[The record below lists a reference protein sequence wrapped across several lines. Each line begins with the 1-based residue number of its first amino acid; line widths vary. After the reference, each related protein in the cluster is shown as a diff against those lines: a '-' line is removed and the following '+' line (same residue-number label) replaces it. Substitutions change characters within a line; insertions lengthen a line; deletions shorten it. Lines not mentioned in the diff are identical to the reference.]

1 MCEWRVGLFGV
12 EIIEGFLDK
21 QSDEWQ
27 LEDQILA
34 PCTHTHTHTVF
45 AWVKSGLCH
54 SDKILNVIKHDCSTL
69 IIR

>member
-1 MCEWRVGLFGV
+1 MRTRACEQRVGLFGV

-34 PCTHTHTHTVF
+34 PCTHTHSVRMGKK
-45 AWVKSGLCH
+45 WLVPL
-54 SDKILNVIKHDCSTL
+54 
-69 IIR
+69 R

>member
-34 PCTHTHTHTVF
+34 PCTHTHTHTQ
-45 AWVKSGLCH
+45 
-54 SDKILNVIKHDCSTL
+54 CSHG
-69 IIR
+69 

>member
-1 MCEWRVGLFGV
+1 MCERRVGLFGV

-34 PCTHTHTHTVF
+34 PCTHTHTHT
-45 AWVKSGLCH
+45 H
-54 SDKILNVIKHDCSTL
+54 SVRMGKKWLMPF
-69 IIR
+69 R